1 MFEKVFTEKIYD
13 EYYKKYREK
22 HYQGKLT
29 KKESILWRKIDI
41 AESILWRKIDIAE
54 SYPPGTYEKL
64 LCN

>member
-29 KKESILWRKIDI
+29 KKESIL
-41 AESILWRKIDIAE
+41 
-54 SYPPGTYEKL
+54 
-64 LCN
+64 

>member
-29 KKESILWRKIDI
+29 KKESILR
-41 AESILWRKIDIAE
+41 RKIDIAE
-54 SYPPGTYEKL
+54 SYPPDTYEKL